1 MLNGAAAPDF
11 TPFVPDLFSPC
22 VRLLL
27 VRHGETA
34 WNRAGRYQG
43 SADVPLNA
51 AGKRQA
57 QALAMQLRSE
67 PIAAVYSS
75 ALQRALM
82 TARPI
87 AQALGLV
94 VVRDAR
100 LNEIHQGQ
108 WEGLRPVEIVTRWA
122 KLHEQWEREPLSV
135 RPPGG
140 ETLDEVRTRVL
151 IAVDEITAHWAGQT
165 VCIVAHK
172 VSLAV
177 IKAEA
182 HGISLTAALAVM
194 PPNASIEAVELDARP
209 RSTAAPPTSHAA
221 STHPHPI
228 GSA

>member
-1 MLNGAAAPDF
+1 
-11 TPFVPDLFSPC
+11 

-51 AGKRQA
+51 AGERQA
-57 QALAMQLRSE
+57 EALAVQLRSE
-67 PIAAVYSS
+67 PIAAGYASGVR
-75 ALQRALM
+75 RAQA
-82 TARPI
+82 TAAPI
-87 AQALGLV
+87 AAAQDLA

-100 LNEIHQGQ
+100 LNEINQGE
-108 WEGLRPVEIVTRWA
+108 WEGLRPVEIVARWA
-122 KLHEQWEREPLSV
+122 KLHARWEREPLAV

-140 ETLDEVRTRVL
+140 ETIDEVRERVL
-151 IAVDEITAHWAGQT
+151 AAVDEIVARWAGRT

-182 HGISLTAALAVM
+182 LGISLAAALAVM
-194 PPNASIEAVELDARP
+194 PPNASIEAVVLDARP
-209 RSTAAPPTSHAA
+209 PSAPL
-221 STHPHPI
+221 
-228 GSA
+228 GSRAVPARHGVNSG

>member
-1 MLNGAAAPDF
+1 LNSTSNPEAASLDSH
-11 TPFVPDLFSPC
+11 LFPPTT
-22 VRLLL
+22 RLLL

-51 AGKRQA
+51 AGERQA
-57 QALAMQLRSE
+57 QVLATQLRSE

-75 ALQRALM
+75 GLRRALA
-82 TARPI
+82 TAAPI
-87 AQALGLV
+87 AAAHGLA

-100 LNEIHQGQ
+100 LNEINQGL
-108 WEGLRPVEIVTRWA
+108 WEGLRLVDIVARWA
-122 KLHEQWEREPLSV
+122 KLHARWEREPLAV

-140 ETLDEVRTRVL
+140 ETIDEVRARVL
-151 IAVDEITAHWAGQT
+151 AAVDEITARCAGRT

-182 HGISLTAALAVM
+182 LGISLTAALAVM
-194 PPNASIEAVELDARP
+194 PPNASIEAVVLDARP
-209 RSTAAPPTSHAA
+209 RPTAAPLGSRAA
-221 STHPHPI
+221 SAPHPI
-228 GSA
+228 GST

>member
-1 MLNGAAAPDF
+1 MAGAATPDH
-11 TPFVPDLFSPC
+11 TPLASDLFPPT

-51 AGKRQA
+51 AGELQA
-57 QALAMQLRSE
+57 QVLAMQLRSE

-75 ALQRALM
+75 ALRRALA
-82 TARPI
+82 TAAPI
-87 AQALGLV
+87 AAAHGLA

-100 LNEIHQGQ
+100 LNEINQGL
-108 WEGLRPVEIVTRWA
+108 WEGLRLVDIVARWA
-122 KLHEQWEREPLSV
+122 TLHAQWEREPLAV

-140 ETLDEVRTRVL
+140 ETLDEVRARVL
-151 IAVDEITAHWAGQT
+151 AAVDEVTARCAGHT

-182 HGISLTAALAVM
+182 HGISLSAALAVM

-209 RSTAAPPTSHAA
+209 RSTDALPGSHAA
-221 STHPHPI
+221 PARHPI

>member
-1 MLNGAAAPDF
+1 M
-11 TPFVPDLFSPC
+11 
-22 VRLLL
+22 RLLL

-51 AGKRQA
+51 AGERQA

-75 ALQRALM
+75 ALRRALA
-82 TARPI
+82 TATPI
-87 AQALGLV
+87 AASQGLA

-100 LNEIHQGQ
+100 LNEINQGL
-108 WEGLRPVEIVTRWA
+108 WEGLRLVDIVARWP
-122 KLHEQWEREPLSV
+122 KLHARWEREPLAV
-135 RPPGG
+135 RPPEG
-140 ETLDEVRTRVL
+140 ETLDEVRARVL
-151 IAVDEITAHWAGQT
+151 TAVDEVAARWAGRT

-182 HGISLTAALAVM
+182 LGISLTAALAVM

-209 RSTAAPPTSHAA
+209 RSTITTLGAQAAPAEHQ
-221 STHPHPI
+221 I
-228 GSA
+228 GSS

>member
-1 MLNGAAAPDF
+1 
-11 TPFVPDLFSPC
+11 

-51 AGKRQA
+51 VGERQA
-57 QALAMQLRSE
+57 EALAVQLRSE
-67 PIAAVYSS
+67 PIAAVYASG
-75 ALQRALM
+75 LRRALA
-82 TARPI
+82 TAAPI
-87 AQALGLV
+87 AAVQDLA

-100 LNEIHQGQ
+100 LNEINQGE
-108 WEGLRPVEIVTRWA
+108 WEGLRPVEIVARWA
-122 KLHEQWEREPLSV
+122 KLHARWEREPLAV

-140 ETLDEVRTRVL
+140 ETIDEVRERVL
-151 IAVDEITAHWAGQT
+151 AVVDEIAARWAGRT

-182 HGISLTAALAVM
+182 LGISLAAALAVM
-194 PPNASIEAVELDARP
+194 PPNASIEAVVLDAGP
-209 RSTAAPPTSHAA
+209 PSAPAPL
-221 STHPHPI
+221 
-228 GSA
+228 GSRAVPARHGVNSG